1 MAGNHTGGYVLVF
14 GAGVTGRAVVD
25 MLLSEGQDV
34 VVADDSAVP
43 RRAVFEL
50 NMPDG
55 YARPGGGIRIVR
67 APRNRTLERLVAGAD
82 RVVVSPGVPRSHPIH
97 RMAAGKLTSEVG
109 LARARLQ
116 IPFVGITGTNG
127 KTTVVTLVA
136 SMLEKSHFRVAAA
149 GNIGL
154 PLISVIHRSIDV
166 VVAELS
172 SFQLATTS
180 DLAPT
185 IGAWLNFQPDHL
197 DWHTD
202 MKDYRLSKTRIWEG
216 VGPGCKVVANWNDE
230 VVMEAARQATGTT
243 GAELVAWGDGD
254 GSWHREGDLIIS
266 PDGDTL
272 VSIRTLYRSMPHD
285 VDNALAALA
294 VATSAGANLDGC
306 AEALAGFN
314 GLPHRVELVAD
325 IQGVRYLDDS
335 KSTTPSSTAAA
346 LAGMEDS
353 SAVLI
358 AGGRNKG
365 LDLGTLRSCADT
377 LKAVVAI
384 GEDAHEVMA
393 ALETLCPV
401 KVAGSM
407 DEAVALA
414 TGFADRGDSVI
425 LSPACASYDWYGSYA
440 SRGDDFR
447 RCVLELQ
454 GTHVFGEDPNRGVT
468 NVPGGG

>member
-1 MAGNHTGGYVLVF
+1 MAGNHTDGHVLVF
-14 GAGVTGRAVVD
+14 GAGVTGRAVVEA
-25 MLLSEGQDV
+25 MLSEGKDV
-34 VVADDSAVP
+34 VLVDDFDGIAPEVTGSA
-43 RRAVFEL
+43 RL
-50 NMPDG
+50 Q
-55 YARPGGGIRIVR
+55 IVR
-67 APRNRTLERLVAGAD
+67 APGQDTLSTLIDGAGE
-82 RVVVSPGVPRSHPIH
+82 VVVSPGIPRSHPIH

-116 IPFVGITGTNG
+116 VPFVAITGTNG
-127 KTTVVTLVA
+127 KTTVVTLVT

-185 IGAWLNFQPDHL
+185 VGAWLNFQPDHL

-202 MKDYRLSKTRIWEG
+202 MEDYRLSKAKIWEG
-216 VGPGCKVVANWNDE
+216 VGPGCKVVVNWNDE
-230 VVMEAARQATGTT
+230 VVMDAARQVAGT
-243 GAELVAWGDGD
+243 GAELVAWGNGD

-272 VSIRTLYRSMPHD
+272 ASIRTLYRSMPHD

-294 VATSAGANLDGC
+294 VATSAGATLDGC

-325 IQGVRYLDDS
+325 IRGVRYLDDS

-346 LAGMEDS
+346 LAGLEVG

-384 GEDAHEVMA
+384 GEAAHEVMV

-414 TGFADRGDSVI
+414 TGFADRGDTVI
-425 LSPACASYDWYGSYA
+425 LSPACASYDWYSSYA
-440 SRGDDFR
+440 LRGDDFR

-454 GTHVFGEDPNRGVT
+454 SIHVLGEDRNRGVP
-468 NVPGGG
+468 NVSGGR